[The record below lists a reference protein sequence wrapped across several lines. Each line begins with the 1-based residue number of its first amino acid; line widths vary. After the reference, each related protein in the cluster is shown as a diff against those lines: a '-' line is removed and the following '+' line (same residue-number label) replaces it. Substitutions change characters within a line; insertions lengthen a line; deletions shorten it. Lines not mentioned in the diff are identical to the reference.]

1 MKTVLILFCLA
12 CVLAPQPRDARQV
25 FGTRQLIIVTA
36 ADWNASTG
44 TLSFFEHDDTGW
56 RFLLKDVPVTLGK
69 KGMAWGKGLHPAEW
83 NVGTQKREG
92 DGKSPAGIFRITS
105 LFGYGDFD
113 SRMPYQKADST
124 LYCVDD
130 AASVHY
136 NRLVRSGEV
145 TKDWESAETMR
156 RKDHQYKWGAVVGY
170 NTGPVIRGAGSCI
183 FLHIWRSPGNGTA
196 GCTALT
202 EVNLLSLL
210 RALDPAK
217 NPTLIQMP
225 EAELLKMRKRY
236 LLICCL
242 SGPWKS
248 PPMLRW
254 RWIGPQSPANDHP
267 TRKKVR

>member
-1 MKTVLILFCLA
+1 MKFLPGLLCAALWA
-12 CVLAPQPRDARQV
+12 LPQPRPFEAAFR
-25 FGTRQLIIVTA
+25 TRQLVMVTA
-36 ADWNASTG
+36 SDWNAPTG
-44 TLSFFEHDDTGW
+44 KLSFYEHTENGW
-56 RFLLKDVPVTLGK
+56 RFLLKDIPVTLGK

-113 SRMPYQKADST
+113 SKMPYQKADST

-156 RKDHQYKWGAVVGY
+156 RNDHQYKLGAVVAY
-170 NTGPVIRGAGSCI
+170 NTEPVMPGAGSCI
-183 FLHIWRSPGNGTA
+183 FLHIWRSPGSGTA
-196 GCTALT
+196 GCTAMT

-210 RALDPAK
+210 RVLDPAK

-225 EAELLKMRKRY
+225 EAEWQKVRSRY
-236 LLICCL
+236 LL
-242 SGPWKS
+242 P
-248 PPMLRW
+248 
-254 RWIGPQSPANDHP
+254 
-267 TRKKVR
+267 